1 MIFQNCLK
9 FHSPITAREREITS
23 DNFEI
28 QPQIMLLPMQIPYKF
43 PIYECTSAFFVHVLG
58 KCCLVSQISSQRSR
72 LYVCLNY
79 GVEWRVGEGSKGFNK
94 WSSHVYSRG
103 SLWIVLL
110 QHTTPWGQLIHWP
123 LTYQW
128 TSKKILDQVRPS
140 GKLPTYAS
148 PNSTLTLT
156 SQDKIFWLGEG

>member
-9 FHSPITAREREITS
+9 FHSPITDRDREITS

-58 KCCLVSQISSQRSR
+58 KCCFVSQISSQRSR

-79 GVEWRVGEGSKGFNK
+79 GVEWGVGKAAKVLTNDRVTSTVEDLYEEFYFN
-94 WSSHVYSRG
+94 
-103 SLWIVLL
+103 I
-110 QHTTPWGQLIHWP
+110 QH
-123 LTYQW
+123 
-128 TSKKILDQVRPS
+128 RE
-140 GKLPTYAS
+140 A
-148 PNSTLTLT
+148 NSFTDL
-156 SQDKIFWLGEG
+156 

>member
-9 FHSPITAREREITS
+9 FHSPITDRDREITS

-28 QPQIMLLPMQIPYKF
+28 QPQIMLLPMQISYKF

-103 SLWIVLL
+103 SLWRVLL

-123 LTYQW
+123 LTTVNERQRKFW
-128 TSKKILDQVRPS
+128 I
-140 GKLPTYAS
+140 KLGLQGNCP
-148 PNSTLTLT
+148 PMPTLTQRLRLLLT
-156 SQDKIFWLGEG
+156 